1 MIIFYSRQSDCVRH
15 DRKNEYAGTFNFT
28 SRIAPSICIVAFTK
42 CEKFCATIF
51 MSRRSRLSL
60 VCIFREGHALPLVST
75 RFLRLA
81 YSSPK
86 LARSPARRSRDGRE
100 PAGKK
105 SGEMSRVISAQ
116 CPGNGPT
123 VATAMPPDGRRDDSQ
138 DNLPCARFGRAIA
151 APETSETTRNLAAQ
165 QLASS
170 SWEFRRQLLTMIS
183 KNYEHTNHTNSRS

>member
-1 MIIFYSRQSDCVRH
+1 MIIFHPRQTDCARGAC
-15 DRKNEYAGTFNFT
+15 KNEKSVTFNFT
-28 SRIAPSICIVAFTK
+28 SRIASSICTVAFTK
-42 CEKFCATIF
+42 CEKFGTTIF
-51 MSRRSRLSL
+51 TSRRSRLSL
-60 VCIFREGHALPLVST
+60 VCIFRQGHALPLVPT

-100 PAGKK
+100 PSGKK
-105 SGEMSRVISAQ
+105 SGEMSRIISAQ
-116 CPGNGPT
+116 WPGNGRT
-123 VATAMPPDGRRDDSQ
+123 MATAMSPVGRRDDSQ
-138 DNLPCARFGRAIA
+138 DNLPCARFGRAMA
-151 APETSETTRNLAAQ
+151 ASETSETTRNLAAQ